1 MSKIILS
8 ILVISHNQ
16 CELLHR
22 CMNSLLSQKIK
33 VPFEI
38 VISDDRSTDGTW
50 EAIEQ
55 YQSQYQKPIQN
66 GVYWTPQVVGTKC
79 NSSECNPL
87 NVSERCGWNKLNV
100 YLHAHGKYCV
110 NIDADD
116 YLKSDDIY
124 QKQIEMLDLHPECSM
139 CMQEVWQINDGDDIS
154 EGRVWPVNGRLISMD
169 VINPERFILEG
180 YRALNQCY
188 MMRRDSVTDL
198 KKMYGKHFDD
208 TVITYHHL
216 QFGNCVYLDRADYVW
231 VKYNTSITETL
242 KGDDNLV
249 EYALLPLHHVHY
261 VPKFTR
267 LFMQEGLQTLIHFF
281 KELQKKNFKLE
292 LTDRTILSLQN
303 TDGYIYKILLKQ
315 NKSLFDKCKLIYIR
329 FVLLF
334 AKKFNLHLE
343 RYIYTLLTN
352 NIRTKMVPKQYWV
365 SYE

>member
-1 MSKIILS
+1 MRNFILS

-22 CMNSLLSQKIK
+22 CMKSLLSQKIR

-55 YQSQYQKPIQN
+55 YQLQYKEPIQN
-66 GVYWTPQVVGTKC
+66 GENWIPQVVGTKC
-79 NSSECNPL
+79 NSNECNPL

-100 YLHAHGKYCV
+100 YLHARGKYCV

-124 QKQIEMLDLHPECSM
+124 QKQIEMLESHPECSM
-139 CMQEVWQINDGDDIS
+139 CMQEVWQITDGDDIS
-154 EGRVWPVNGRLISMD
+154 EGKVWPVNGRLKLGE
-169 VINPERFILEG
+169 VINSERFILEG

-216 QFGNCVYLDRADYVW
+216 QSGDCVYLDRADYVW

-249 EYALLPLHHVHY
+249 EYSLLPLHHVRY
-261 VPKFTR
+261 FPKFAR
-267 LFMQEGLQTLIHFF
+267 LFMQEGQQTLIHFF

-303 TDGYIYKILLKQ
+303 TDAYIYKVLLKAKM
-315 NKSLFDKCKLIYIR
+315 NIFDKCKLMYIR
-329 FVLLF
+329 CLLILT
-334 AKKFNLHLE
+334 KKYRFPFEN
-343 RYIYTLLTN
+343 YIYDKL
-352 NIRTKMVPKQYWV
+352 V
-365 SYE
+365 E

>member
-1 MSKIILS
+1 MK
-8 ILVISHNQ
+8 
-16 CELLHR
+16 
-22 CMNSLLSQKIK
+22 SLLSQKIK

-55 YQSQYQKPIQN
+55 YQSQYQEPKQN
-66 GVYWTPQVVGTKC
+66 GEYWIPQVVGTKC
-79 NSSECNPL
+79 NSDECNPL

-100 YLHAHGKYCV
+100 YTHARGKYCV

-124 QKQIEMLDLHPECSM
+124 QKQIELLEAHLDCSI

-154 EGRVWPVNGRLISMD
+154 EGRVWPVNGRLKSGE
-169 VINPERFILEG
+169 VINPERFIFEG

-198 KKMYGKHFDD
+198 KKVYGKHFDD

-216 QFGNCVYLDRADYVW
+216 QSGDCVYLDRADYVW

-249 EYALLPLHHVHY
+249 EYSLLPLHHVRY
-261 VPKFTR
+261 VPKFAR

-292 LTDRTILSLQN
+292 LTERTILSLLN

-315 NKSLFDKCKLIYIR
+315 NKTLFDKCNLINIRCLLILTKKYKLP
-329 FVLLF
+329 FE
-334 AKKFNLHLE
+334 N
-343 RYIYTLLTN
+343 YIYNKLLC
-352 NIRTKMVPKQYWV
+352 NIDI
-365 SYE
+365 

>member
-1 MSKIILS
+1 MLTPILS

-22 CMNSLLSQKIK
+22 CMKSLLSQRIK

-55 YQSQYQKPIQN
+55 YQSQYQEPIQN
-66 GVYWTPQVVGTKC
+66 GEYWTPQVVGTKC
-79 NSSECNPL
+79 NSNECNPL

-100 YLHAHGKYCV
+100 YLHARGKYCV

-124 QKQIEMLDLHPECSM
+124 QKQIELLDLHPKCSM
-139 CMQEVWQINDGDDIS
+139 CMQEVWQINDGDDIAN
-154 EGRVWPVNGRLISMD
+154 GLRWPVFGRLDSAEI
-169 VINPERFILEG
+169 IGPRCFILNQ
-180 YRALNQCY
+180 YRAVNPCY
-188 MMRRDSVTDL
+188 MMKRDVVTDL
-198 KKMYGKHFDD
+198 QSVYGKRFDD

-216 QFGNCVYLDRADYVW
+216 QSGNCVYLDRADYVW
-231 VKYNTSITETL
+231 VKYGTSITETL

-249 EYALLPLHHVHY
+249 EYSLLPLHHVHY

-303 TDGYIYKILLKQ
+303 TDGYIYKVLLKQ
-315 NKSLFDKCKLIYIR
+315 NKNIFDKCKLMYIR
-329 FVLLF
+329 GVLLI
-334 AKKFNLHLE
+334 AKRFNLHIE
-343 RYIYTLLTN
+343 KYIYTLLTN
-352 NIRTKMVPKQYWV
+352 KTRTNTILKQYWV

>member
-1 MSKIILS
+1 MTNIILS

-22 CMNSLLSQKIK
+22 CMKSLLSQKIK

-55 YQSQYQKPIQN
+55 YQSQYQEPKQN
-66 GVYWTPQVVGTKC
+66 SEYWIPQVVGTKC
-79 NSSECNPL
+79 NSDECNPL

-100 YLHAHGKYCV
+100 YTHARGKYCV

-124 QKQIEMLDLHPECSM
+124 QKQIELLEAHLDCSI
-139 CMQEVWQINDGDDIS
+139 CMQEVWQINDGDDIL
-154 EGRVWPVNGRLISMD
+154 EGKVWPVNGRLKSGD
-169 VINPERFILEG
+169 VISPEKFIFEG
-180 YRALNQCY
+180 FRALNQCY
-188 MMRRDSVTDL
+188 MMRRDSIIDL

-216 QFGNCVYLDRADYVW
+216 QFGNCIYLDRADYVW

-242 KGDDNLV
+242 KGGDNLV
-249 EYALLPLHHVHY
+249 EYSLLPLHHVHY
-261 VPKFTR
+261 VPKFAR
-267 LFMQEGLQTLIHFF
+267 LFMQDGLQTLIHFL

-292 LTDRTILSLQN
+292 LTDRTILSLHN
-303 TDGYIYKILLKQ
+303 TDGYIYKVLLKQ
-315 NKSLFDKCKLIYIR
+315 NKNIFDKCKLMYIR
-329 FVLLF
+329 GTLLI
-334 AKKFNLHLE
+334 AKRFNLHLE
-343 RYIYTLLTN
+343 KYIYTLLTN
-352 NIRTKMVPKQYWV
+352 TTRTKKVPKQYWV
-365 SYE
+365 NYE

>member
-1 MSKIILS
+1 MYNITLS

-22 CMNSLLSQKIK
+22 CMKSLLSQKIK

-50 EAIEQ
+50 EAIEKYQTQ
-55 YQSQYQKPIQN
+55 YQEPKQN
-66 GVYWTPQVVGTKC
+66 GEYWIPQVVGTKC
-79 NSSECNPL
+79 NSDECNPL

-100 YLHAHGKYCV
+100 YTHARGKYCV
-110 NIDADD
+110 NIDSDD

-124 QKQIEMLDLHPECSM
+124 QKQIDMLESFPECSM
-139 CMQEVWQINDGDDIS
+139 CMQEVCQINDGDDIS
-154 EGRVWPVNGRLISMD
+154 NSFIWPNFGRLNNADI
-169 VINPERFILEG
+169 INPAQFILDG
-180 YRALNQCY
+180 FRALNQCY

-198 KKMYGKHFDD
+198 KKVYGKHFDD

-216 QFGNCVYLDRADYVW
+216 QFGNCIYLDRADYVW

-249 EYALLPLHHVHY
+249 EYSLLPLHHVHY
-261 VPKFTR
+261 VPKFAR

-303 TDGYIYKILLKQ
+303 TDGYIYKVLLKQ
-315 NKSLFDKCKLIYIR
+315 NKNIFDKCKLMYIR
-329 FVLLF
+329 GVLLIT
-334 AKKFNLHLE
+334 KIFNLHLE
-343 RYIYTLLTN
+343 KYIYTLLTN
-352 NIRTKMVPKQYWV
+352 KHRTKILPKKYWKNH
-365 SYE
+365 E